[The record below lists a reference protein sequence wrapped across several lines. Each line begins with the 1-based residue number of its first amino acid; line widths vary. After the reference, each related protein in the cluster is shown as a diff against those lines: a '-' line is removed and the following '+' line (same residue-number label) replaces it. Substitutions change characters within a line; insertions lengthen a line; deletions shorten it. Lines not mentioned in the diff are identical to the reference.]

1 LKSGYIKYLILFLL
15 LCKAAAGQ
23 DTDTSRFVTE
33 TIKIF
38 GNKIVTNIFDS
49 PVKIQVIGKNKIKN
63 KNGEYLSDILQL
75 TGGAFIKS
83 YGGNGSLNTISMNG
97 LGAEH
102 TLVLLNGVKLNST
115 QNNQIDLNTISKDN
129 IESIEILN
137 NGSSSVYGSEAIG
150 GVINIITTGNS
161 SGKLNLKLNGQ
172 AGSYNQKKLSASL
185 KKNAGPLNLSFDYS
199 TERSPNNYDYYF
211 NNGIRKLLKDR
222 QNSNYDF
229 TNYSMNIGLNSGMD
243 ARINLYSSYSDQMR
257 NFPGIETGSE
267 ASRST
272 QKDRNW
278 ISSLSFEK
286 NFNKVIR
293 LTTQIN
299 FQNNLSKYNDK
310 VLTDSYYKNLY
321 YSNSTQVNYI
331 NKNIQLVTGFDLSYA
346 RLYSNEVDGG
356 VKRWQPGIYA
366 ASEIDMSEKLKIFPS
381 VRYDYISDINKSAVS
396 GKLGINFKPFKKTN
410 LNFKTSAGNNFA
422 SPTFN
427 ELYWIDLGN
436 RSLSPESS
444 VNIDFG
450 AIASFETISQ
460 NVLEVTYTYIE
471 AKDKIVW
478 SPNSNGL
485 WTPKNIS
492 RSVSNVIG
500 VSFDS
505 KKIIAR
511 DLMIDIG
518 ASYSFTTSL
527 RKNEA
532 YAGDPTYD
540 KQIFY
545 IPEHLA
551 KINLGLTYKTTGI
564 NLFYNYTGKRFT
576 DFDNKNSLPGVNLL
590 EGNIYQ
596 DVKIWKLN
604 TQMKFEVNNIFNEDY
619 QMISGYPMPLRNF
632 KVSVGVSYQ

>member
-1 LKSGYIKYLILFLL
+1 MKSGYIKYLILILL
-15 LCKAAAGQ
+15 LCKVAAGQ
-23 DTDTSRFVTE
+23 DKDSSGFITE

-49 PVKIQVIGKNKIKN
+49 PVKIQVIGKDKIKN

-83 YGGNGSLNTISMNG
+83 YGGSGSLNTISMNG

-102 TLVLLNGVKLNST
+102 TLILLNGVKLNST

-150 GVINIITTGNS
+150 GVINIVTTRNS
-161 SGKLNLKLNGQ
+161 SNKLNLKLNAQ
-172 AGSYNQKKLSASL
+172 AGSYNQRKITASL
-185 KKNAGPLNLSFDYS
+185 QKNAGPLNLSFDYS
-199 TERSPNNYDYYF
+199 TERSLNNYDYYF
-211 NNGIRKLLKDR
+211 NNGIRKFLKDR

-229 TNYSMNIGLNSGMD
+229 SNYSLNIGLKSGMD

-272 QKDRNW
+272 QKDMNW
-278 ISSLSFEK
+278 ISNLSFEK

-293 LTTQIN
+293 LKTQIN
-299 FQNNLSKYNDK
+299 LQNNLSKYDDK

-331 NKNIQLVTGFDLSYA
+331 NKNIQIASGFDLSHA
-346 RLYSNEVDGG
+346 RLYSNEVDGDI
-356 VKRWQPGIYA
+356 KRWQPGIYA

-381 VRYDYISDINKSAVS
+381 VRYDYISDIDKSAVS
-396 GKLGINFKPFKKTN
+396 GKFGINFKPFKKTN

-427 ELYWIDLGN
+427 ELYWNDLGN
-436 RSLSPESS
+436 RSLNPESS

-450 AIASFETISQ
+450 AIAGFEMISQ
-460 NVLEVTYTYIE
+460 NVLEVTYTYID

-492 RSVSNVIG
+492 RSVSNIIG

-511 DLMIDIG
+511 DLMIDLG

-527 RKNEA
+527 KKNEA
-532 YAGDPTYD
+532 YIGDPTYD

-545 IPEHLA
+545 IPQNLA
-551 KINLGLTYKTTGI
+551 KINVGLTYKTTGV

-576 DFDNKNSLPGVNLL
+576 DFENKNSLPGVNLL

-596 DVKIWKLN
+596 DMKIWKLN
-604 TQMKFEVNNIFNEDY
+604 THVKFEVNNIFNEDY
-619 QMISGYPMPLRNF
+619 QMISGYPMPLRNY
-632 KVSVGVSYQ
+632 KVSVGIEY

>member
-286 NFNKVIR
+286 KFNKVIR

-427 ELYWIDLGN
+427 ELYWNDLGN

-485 WTPKNIS
+485 WTPKNIL

>member
-211 NNGIRKLLKDR
+211 NNGVRKLLKDR

-427 ELYWIDLGN
+427 ELYWNDLGN

-485 WTPKNIS
+485 WTPKNIL

>member
-1 LKSGYIKYLILFLL
+1 MKSGYIKYLILFLL

-286 NFNKVIR
+286 KFNKVIR

-427 ELYWIDLGN
+427 ELYWNDLGN

-485 WTPKNIS
+485 WTPKNIL

>member
-1 LKSGYIKYLILFLL
+1 MKSGYIKYLILFLL

-485 WTPKNIS
+485 WTPKNIL